1 MTKIIGLD
9 LGKFNST
16 SCTFMTDDGEVRFQS
31 LPTTVARLREFLE
44 RERPDLVVFEACT
57 QAGWVA
63 DLCRSLGFKY
73 AVANTNGEA
82 WKWQNVRRKTDRD
95 DALKLALLAHRGDLP
110 TVELPSTE
118 VRQRRALLN
127 FRQLLVTQRVQLQNH
142 VRGVL
147 VAQGLA
153 APRGHQAWTEA
164 GLDFWEGLAQSPET
178 CAADELWRGQ
188 LFVAVALY
196 RTLVERLSE
205 IEARL
210 EEINRADPAT
220 RLLQSVPGVGPR
232 TAETIAAYVD
242 RPQRF
247 KNGRQVSA
255 YAGLVPRQYQSGLT
269 DRRGRITRRGPR
281 LLRKM
286 LVEAAW
292 ALLRYNAWARRIVE
306 RISKG
311 QRTRKRQALV
321 AVARKLL
328 VRCWA
333 ILRDGVPWR
342 EPLAAMTG

>member
-1 MTKIIGLD
+1 MQKIIGLD
-9 LGKFNST
+9 LGKYNTT
-16 SCTFMTDDGEVRFQS
+16 SCTLMTADGEVRFAT

-44 RERPDLVVFEACT
+44 QERPDLVVFEACT
-57 QAGWVA
+57 QAGWTA
-63 DLCRSLGFKY
+63 DLCRSLGLKY
-73 AVANTNGEA
+73 AAANTNGEA
-82 WKWQNVRRKTDRD
+82 WKWKNVKRKTDRD
-95 DALKLALLAHRGDLP
+95 DALKLARLAYLGELP
-110 TVELPSTE
+110 TVELPESA

-147 VAQGLA
+147 VAQGLS
-153 APRGHQAWTEA
+153 APRGHRAWTEA
-164 GLDFWEGLAQSPET
+164 GLDFWDDLAQSPET
-178 CAADELWRGQ
+178 CAADELWRSQ
-188 LFVAVALY
+188 LYVAVALY

-210 EEINRADPAT
+210 DALGQTDRASQ
-220 RLLQSVPGVGPR
+220 LLRSVPGIGPR
-232 TAETIAAYVD
+232 TAEVVAAYVD
-242 RPQRF
+242 RPRRF
-247 KNGRQVSA
+247 QSSRQVSA
-255 YAGLVPRQYQSGLT
+255 YAGLVPRQYQSGET

-292 ALLRYNAWARRIVE
+292 VMLRYNAWAQQIVQ

-321 AVARKLL
+321 ALARKLL

-333 ILRDGVPWR
+333 MLRDGTVWR
-342 EPLAAMTG
+342 EPIPAACG

>member
-1 MTKIIGLD
+1 MDKIIGLD
-9 LGKFNST
+9 LGKYNSAA
-16 SCTFMTDDGEVRFQS
+16 CTLVCADGEVRFQS
-31 LPTTVARLREFLE
+31 LPTTTVRLRELFDDE
-44 RERPDLVVFEACT
+44 QPDLIVFEASA

-63 DLCRSLGFKY
+63 DLCRSLGLAY
-73 AVANTNGEA
+73 LVANTNGEA
-82 WKWQNVRRKTDRD
+82 WKWKNVRRKTDRD

-110 TVELPSTE
+110 TVELPAAE

-205 IEARL
+205 VEARL
-210 EEINRADPAT
+210 ETINRADPAT
-220 RLLQSVPGVGPR
+220 QLLRSIPGVGPR
-232 TAETIAAYVD
+232 TAEVVAAYVD
-242 RPQRF
+242 RPRRF

-292 ALLRYNAWARRIVE
+292 VMLRYNDWARRIVE

-321 AVARKLL
+321 ALARKLL

-342 EPLAAMTG
+342 EPLAATTG